1 MKSKL
6 QRDYHDMNGNETLP
20 QKLFK
25 GTFVVFTVIALL
37 ELPSGTYTGIKGTYQ
52 NFKRQGSLIIRD
64 RMSVISNLT
73 FNGTSTS
80 SSSDKNKNQTKKLT
94 TSESQ
99 RNIGVVTYFLSPKDF
114 EENIRSKSFST
125 EEMWLPIRDITVA
138 ANAKLSV
145 RFKKF
150 HKKHK
155 F

>member
-1 MKSKL
+1 MKTKL
-6 QRDYHDMNGNETLP
+6 QRDYHDMNGNETLT

-64 RMSVISNLT
+64 RMNVLSNLAS
-73 FNGTSTS
+73 FNGNGAPT
-80 SSSDKNKNQTKKLT
+80 SDKNKNQTKKLT

-114 EENIRSKSFST
+114 EENVRSKTFST

-138 ANAKLSV
+138 SNAKLSV
-145 RFKKF
+145 RMKKSLI
-150 HKKHK
+150 
-155 F
+155 

>member
-6 QRDYHDMNGNETLP
+6 QRDYHDMNGNETLT

-52 NFKRQGSLIIRD
+52 SFKRQGSLIIRD
-64 RMSVISNLT
+64 RMSVISNLA
-73 FNGTSTS
+73 FNGSSTST
-80 SSSDKNKNQTKKLT
+80 SSDKNKNQTKKLT

-114 EENIRSKSFST
+114 EENLRSKTFST

-138 ANAKLSV
+138 SNAKLSV
-145 RFKKF
+145 CFKKVQIIS
-150 HKKHK
+150 
-155 F
+155 

>member
-6 QRDYHDMNGNETLP
+6 QRDYHDMNGNETLT

-52 NFKRQGSLIIRD
+52 SFKRQGSLIIRD
-64 RMSVISNLT
+64 RMSVISNLA
-73 FNGTSTS
+73 FNGSSTST
-80 SSSDKNKNQTKKLT
+80 SSDKNKNQTKKLT

-114 EENIRSKSFST
+114 EENLRSKTFST

-138 ANAKLSV
+138 SNAKLSV
-145 RFKKF
+145 CFKKVP
-150 HKKHK
+150 
-155 F
+155 

>member
-6 QRDYHDMNGNETLP
+6 QRDYQDMNGNETLT

-52 NFKRQGSLIIRD
+52 SFKRQGSLIIRD
-64 RMSVISNLT
+64 RMSVISNLA
-73 FNGTSTS
+73 FNGSSTST
-80 SSSDKNKNQTKKLT
+80 SSDKNKNQTKKLT

-114 EENIRSKSFST
+114 EENLRSKTFST

-138 ANAKLSV
+138 SNAKLSV
-145 RFKKF
+145 CFKKVPLIS
-150 HKKHK
+150 
-155 F
+155 